1 MPKISHI
8 IRSDIDLS
16 NPMPDIYNTIAAVLQ
31 AYPGKEK
38 DLLEQLRK
46 SIDDHLRVIDKE
58 AKQDNGKSIRES
70 SRQQQDQR

>member
-1 MPKISHI
+1 
-8 IRSDIDLS
+8 
-16 NPMPDIYNTIAAVLQ
+16 MPDIYNTIAAVLQ

-58 AKQDNGKSIRES
+58 AKQDNGKPIR
-70 SRQQQDQR
+70 